1 MSEEIKKDTSKTKLK
16 KSVSKSLMLVLLPI
30 TAIAIMFI
38 ILFLSSQAQLTI
50 TKLAKS
56 DLQDET
62 STNAW
67 KIANDMTTITSAL
80 NAYARGIESID
91 FESLDQM
98 QDYLATSVGVWND
111 AAYGV
116 YVGFED
122 DTYVFGDATITH
134 DSSWHPTER
143 GWYKDGLGKT
153 TPFDGEPYIDTGVGG
168 LCVTISRELTS
179 ASGKKGVIAIDVYLD
194 ALVEEISSLTPL
206 ETGRSS
212 LLTGDYIVYYS
223 NTDYNGQKVS
233 DTGDSY
239 LQELLS
245 YAESG
250 SSDVISLERY
260 GINNYVY
267 CKPVEGTNWIL
278 FSSVA
283 EDDVMADFNK
293 FRAICYV
300 LMVVTILAIA
310 GAVMFA
316 INKII
321 SKPVR
326 NLAGQIVEIS
336 RGNFT
341 VSLPKGKGD
350 EIGLIQDEMSAY
362 VSTMRDTISQIQN
375 TSKEL
380 GEQAELSREASS
392 KLNSEAKEQSVSMGQ
407 IRETMDGMSQAVSEL
422 ATNATELAQAIGEL
436 TEKGKAA
443 NSVMDSLVSTA
454 DTGQNDMKSVESNMS
469 HIKDS
474 MADMNDVVTSVDE
487 SAQQITKIVEMI
499 TNISDQ
505 TNLLSLNASIEAAR
519 AGEAGK
525 GFAVVASEIAKL
537 ASESGEATKE
547 IEKIIADITG
557 QISSLSEKSHANMN
571 AIEESS
577 EAVSTAGN
585 TFANIVD
592 ELGRTGQT
600 MSEMLNMMNNVDG
613 IATSV
618 AAISEEQSAS
628 SEEVTATT
636 ETLAESAQAVSEESE
651 GVDKSAVTV
660 SESATSISNALS
672 VFRI

>member
-1 MSEEIKKDTSKTKLK
+1 
-16 KSVSKSLMLVLLPI
+16 
-30 TAIAIMFI
+30 
-38 ILFLSSQAQLTI
+38 
-50 TKLAKS
+50 
-56 DLQDET
+56 
-62 STNAW
+62 
-67 KIANDMTTITSAL
+67 
-80 NAYARGIESID
+80 
-91 FESLDQM
+91 
-98 QDYLATSVGVWND
+98 
-111 AAYGV
+111 
-116 YVGFED
+116 
-122 DTYVFGDATITH
+122 
-134 DSSWHPTER
+134 
-143 GWYKDGLGKT
+143 
-153 TPFDGEPYIDTGVGG
+153 
-168 LCVTISRELTS
+168 
-179 ASGKKGVIAIDVYLD
+179 
-194 ALVEEISSLTPL
+194 
-206 ETGRSS
+206 
-212 LLTGDYIVYYS
+212 
-223 NTDYNGQKVS
+223 
-233 DTGDSY
+233 
-239 LQELLS
+239 
-245 YAESG
+245 
-250 SSDVISLERY
+250 
-260 GINNYVY
+260 
-267 CKPVEGTNWIL
+267 
-278 FSSVA
+278 
-283 EDDVMADFNK
+283 MADFNK

-300 LMVVTILAIA
+300 LMIATILVIA
-310 GAVMFA
+310 GVVMFA

-321 SKPVR
+321 SKPVK
-326 NLAGQIVEIS
+326 NLASQIVEIS
-336 RGNFT
+336 HGNFT
-341 VSLPKGKGD
+341 VNLPKGKGD
-350 EIGLIQDEMSAY
+350 EIGLIQDEMSTY

-380 GEQAELSREASS
+380 GEEAELSREASS
-392 KLNSEAKEQSVSMGQ
+392 KLNSQAREQSVSMGQ

-443 NSVMDSLVSTA
+443 NNVMNSLVSTA
-454 DTGQNDMKSVESNMS
+454 DTGQSDMKSVESNMS

-537 ASESGEATKE
+537 ASESGDATKE
-547 IEKIIADITG
+547 IEKIISDITG

-660 SESATSISNALS
+660 SQSATSISNALS
-672 VFRI
+672 VFKI